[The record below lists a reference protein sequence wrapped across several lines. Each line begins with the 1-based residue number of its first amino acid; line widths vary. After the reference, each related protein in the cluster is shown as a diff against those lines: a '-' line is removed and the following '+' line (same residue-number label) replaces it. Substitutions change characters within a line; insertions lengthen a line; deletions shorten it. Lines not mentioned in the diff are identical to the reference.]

1 MLQYLQ
7 MKKVTVNLISESVF
21 TVQGHGV
28 HTAFIEMENLLA
40 KQPSINLLVN
50 QRHAR
55 GVDITHFHTFGFFA
69 LRRLLSRHAG
79 KKVISA
85 HVVPDSLVGSIAGA
99 KVWIRLFKHY
109 LRWFY
114 NQADLVI
121 AVSPYTNDELIK
133 LGIKSRITVLPNSI
147 DTAQYH
153 TPASKSAA
161 AES

>member
-7 MKKVTVNLISESVF
+7 MKKVTVNLVSESVF

-69 LRRLLSRHAG
+69 LRRLLSRHVGKIASRYDTTKTERQLLDLYRSLLDDNSEAAG
-79 KKVISA
+79 V
-85 HVVPDSLVGSIAGA
+85 
-99 KVWIRLFKHY
+99 
-109 LRWFY
+109 
-114 NQADLVI
+114 
-121 AVSPYTNDELIK
+121 
-133 LGIKSRITVLPNSI
+133 
-147 DTAQYH
+147 
-153 TPASKSAA
+153 
-161 AES
+161 

>member
-40 KQPSINLLVN
+40 KQPSISLLVN

-55 GVDITHFHTFGFFA
+55 GVDLTHFHNSGFFA

-79 KKVISA
+79 KKVSSA
-85 HVVPDSLVGSIAGA
+85 HVVPESFVGSIRGA
-99 KVWIRLFKHY
+99 TVWIRPFKHY
-109 LRWFY
+109 LRWLY
-114 NQADLVI
+114 IQATLVI
-121 AVSPYTNDELIK
+121 PVSQYTK
-133 LGIKSRITVLPNSI
+133 
-147 DTAQYH
+147 
-153 TPASKSAA
+153 
-161 AES
+161 

>member
-69 LRRLLSRHAG
+69 LRRLLSRHVG

-114 NQADLVI
+114 NQ
-121 AVSPYTNDELIK
+121 
-133 LGIKSRITVLPNSI
+133 
-147 DTAQYH
+147 
-153 TPASKSAA
+153 
-161 AES
+161 